1 MTSEKS
7 NSLVKAIIL
16 ARDSIPW
23 FSDDTVEL
31 PIRLKLLNRDFIE
44 CQIEALRLAGIED
57 ICIIHPHT
65 CPAFNIDHIER
76 VYFKRQDKP
85 LGTAGS
91 LSEVRNWI
99 GASNFLVIYGS
110 TFIDPQ
116 GLSQFI
122 DKSLHEGDRWAGS
135 IAGVPQAR
143 PFGPGETVEVD
154 GESLLKQ
161 IHRRYCPIDRRTNQ
175 ILAGLFLLP
184 AKVLAY
190 IPDHKYY
197 DLKEQLFPDLLDSNL
212 TINVYS
218 VERCFAMCTPENY
231 LRLHFDLLEDMDD
244 EFAALSAE
252 SRANSAAEN
261 ITAPENFTGKVTFG
275 AGCRIDPTANLVGPA
290 VIGANCVIEAGAQIN
305 GPVVIGNDCRIGA
318 RSVVQ
323 SSVIA
328 DRVEVKDR
336 GRVNFSILG
345 NDHVVAAN
353 AKCYFSVIFGMGTPR
368 EINFFSGLPT
378 RVSVAI
384 SRPAINFRKR
394 IFAFVK
400 RVIDL
405 SVSLFLLLVTW
416 PICLLIAIAIKADSR
431 GPAIFKQHRCGI
443 FGQEFAMLKF
453 RTMVIDAD
461 EKQALLR
468 AKNEVD
474 GPVFKLEKDPRI
486 TRVGEFLRKTSLD
499 ELPQLLNV
507 ISGKM
512 SLVGPRP
519 LVMKEMRLNPHW
531 RDMRLSVKPGIT
543 GLWQV
548 NSRTSSSFHHWV
560 ENDIEYAR
568 NQSIILDLKVLFNTL
583 MVILKGK

>member
-1 MTSEKS
+1 MPSE
-7 NSLVKAIIL
+7 NSKNPVKAIIL

-44 CQIEALRLAGIED
+44 CQIEALRQAGVEN
-57 ICIIHPHT
+57 ICVLHPHS
-65 CPAFNIDHIER
+65 CPAFKIDNIES

-91 LSEVRNWI
+91 LSEVKDWI
-99 GASNFLVIYGS
+99 GKSNFLVIYGS
-110 TFIDPQ
+110 TFIDAQ

-122 DKSLHEGDRWAGS
+122 ESKLHDGEHWAGS
-135 IAGVPQAR
+135 IAGVPQLR
-143 PFGPGETVEVD
+143 PFGSGESIEVEGD
-154 GESLLKQ
+154 SLLKQ
-161 IHRRYCPIDRRTNQ
+161 IHRRYCPVDRRTNQ
-175 ILAGLFLLP
+175 VLAGLFLLS
-184 AKVLAY
+184 ARVLKY
-190 IPDHKYY
+190 IPKHKYY
-197 DLKEQLFPDLLDSNL
+197 DLKEQLFPALLNHDL
-212 TINVYS
+212 TINVYP

-244 EFAALSAE
+244 EFAAQNAE
-252 SRANSAAEN
+252 AREIS
-261 ITAPENFTGKVTFG
+261 APEESTPDNVTGKVVFG
-275 AGCRIDPTANLVGPA
+275 VGCRVDPDANLVGPA

-305 GPVVIGNDCRIGA
+305 GPVVLGNNCRIGPRA
-318 RSVVQ
+318 VVQ

-328 DRVEVKDR
+328 DRVEIKER

-353 AKCYFSVIFGMGTPR
+353 AKCYFSVIFGMGTQR
-368 EINFFSGLPT
+368 KINFFSGLPAKVGVA
-378 RVSVAI
+378 VSK
-384 SRPAINFRKR
+384 PAVNFRKR
-394 IFAFVK
+394 VSSLVK
-400 RVIDL
+400 RVIDI
-405 SVSLFLLLVTW
+405 SVSLLLVAISW
-416 PICLLIAIAIKADSR
+416 PICLLIAIAIKFDSR
-431 GPAIFKQHRCGI
+431 GPAIFQQRRCGI

-468 AKNEVD
+468 ARNEVD

-486 TRVGEFLRKTSLD
+486 TRVGEFLRRTSLD

-507 ISGKM
+507 IAGHM

-519 LVMKEMRLNPHW
+519 LMMKEMRLNPHW
-531 RDMRLSVKPGIT
+531 RDMRLTVKPGIT

-548 NSRTSSSFHHWV
+548 NSRDSSSFHHWV
-560 ENDIEYAR
+560 VHDIEYAR
-568 NQSIILDLKVLFNTL
+568 NQSLFLDLKVLFQTL
-583 MVILKGK
+583 MVIMKGK